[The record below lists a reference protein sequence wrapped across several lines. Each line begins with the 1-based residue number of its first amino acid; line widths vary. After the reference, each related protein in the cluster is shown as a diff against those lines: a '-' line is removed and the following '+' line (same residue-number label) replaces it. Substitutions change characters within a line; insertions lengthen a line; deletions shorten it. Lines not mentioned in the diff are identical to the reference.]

1 MLSFNPI
8 QDTESSA
15 DVQFT
20 SQPDIFQHLM
30 HHMVDGTD
38 IEGPIGHLPL
48 SLGMPVACAH

>member
-1 MLSFNPI
+1 MRRC
-8 QDTESSA
+8 
-15 DVQFT
+15 
-20 SQPDIFQHLM
+20 DIFQHLM